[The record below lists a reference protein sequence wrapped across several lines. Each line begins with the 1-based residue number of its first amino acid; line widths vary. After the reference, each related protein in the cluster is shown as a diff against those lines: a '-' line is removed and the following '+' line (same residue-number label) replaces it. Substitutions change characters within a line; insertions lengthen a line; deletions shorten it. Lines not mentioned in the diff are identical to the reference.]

1 MADMGM
7 TGEEQKDFC
16 SPQPVKPQGTKYPY
30 GLRITLT
37 PMELK
42 KLNLQEMPEVDML
55 FKLAGKVK
63 VVEVSTNDE
72 GEHSLSL
79 QIVDMDL
86 GNEKEEK
93 HLDASKVLYGVS

>member
-1 MADMGM
+1 MADMCM

-16 SPQPVKPQGTKYPY
+16 SPQPIAPQGPKYPY
-30 GLRITLT
+30 GLRITLGPT
-37 PMELK
+37 EIK

-63 VVEVSTNDE
+63 VVEVSSDE
-72 GEHSLSL
+72 KGEHSLSL

-86 GNEKEEK
+86 GNDREESDS
-93 HLDASKVLYGVS
+93 DASKVLYGVS